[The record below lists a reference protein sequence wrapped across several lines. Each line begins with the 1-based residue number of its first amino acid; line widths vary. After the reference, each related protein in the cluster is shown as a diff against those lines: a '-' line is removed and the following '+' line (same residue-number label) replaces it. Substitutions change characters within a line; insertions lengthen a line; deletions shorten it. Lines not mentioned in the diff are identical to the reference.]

1 MSKKIVIESCSEC
14 PFLSHN
20 NYLAESYESYYC
32 KKSSRNVNKKKLN
45 REFDYFPN
53 WCKLQDDTGD

>member
-14 PFLSHN
+14 PFLIHN
-20 NYLAESYESYYC
+20 NYLAEFYESYYC
-32 KKSSRNVNKKKLN
+32 KKSSKNANKKKLN

-53 WCKLQDDTGD
+53 WCKLQDETGD

>member
-14 PFLSHN
+14 PFLIHKEYSDF
-20 NYLAESYESYYC
+20 YQSYYC
-32 KKSSRNVNKKKLN
+32 KKSSRNANKKKLV
-45 REFDYFPN
+45 REIGYFPN